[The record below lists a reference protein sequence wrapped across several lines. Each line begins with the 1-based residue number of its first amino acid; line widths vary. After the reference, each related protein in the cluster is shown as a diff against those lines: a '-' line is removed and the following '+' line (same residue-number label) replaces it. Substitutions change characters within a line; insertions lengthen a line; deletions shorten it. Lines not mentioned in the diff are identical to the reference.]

1 MVTTTHHASHPARCI
16 LSEGFLDGRGDFL
29 GDAGLVD
36 HARDDRAPPWSG
48 NVVALPSWSSCTVA
62 VAAADCLTF
71 RACSALPWVVTS

>member
-1 MVTTTHHASHPARCI
+1 MVEAIFLAMPDSLTTREMTGP
-16 LSEGFLDGRGDFL
+16 
-29 GDAGLVD
+29 
-36 HARDDRAPPWSG
+36 PPWTW